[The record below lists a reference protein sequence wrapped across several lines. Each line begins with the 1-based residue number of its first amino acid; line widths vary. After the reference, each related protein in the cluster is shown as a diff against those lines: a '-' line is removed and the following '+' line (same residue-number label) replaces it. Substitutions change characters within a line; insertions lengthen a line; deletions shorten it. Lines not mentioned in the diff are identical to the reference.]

1 MLIPEVLI
9 LGGYGN
15 FGKRIATAL
24 NRHGV
29 PVIIAGRDATKAE
42 TLAATLPLARGIAVD
57 ITRDLAAW
65 LAREKPSV
73 VVHTCGPFQG
83 ADYAVARTC
92 IAAGVSY
99 VDLADARDF
108 VRDFAMLDAEAKAAG
123 VIAVS
128 GASTVPGLASAIVA
142 HFKPQFASLDEIDF
156 GISPGQK
163 AERGLAT
170 TRGILTYAG
179 KPMRPFAGHPRSYG
193 WQDNRSQIYPVM
205 GRRWFANCDIPD
217 LDLLPPAYG
226 LKSIRFG
233 AGMELPLLH
242 FGLWALSRLVRS
254 GVPLNLPAFAKPLL
268 TISNYFNIFG
278 SDIGGLHMHLRGTGQ
293 DGQSL
298 HKTWFIVAAKGHG
311 PQIPCVPAVLLAKRL
326 HEKGP
331 DADLPPGAMA
341 CTGLVSLD
349 DYLKELEP
357 FAVQTFTG

>member
-1 MLIPEVLI
+1 MAEVLI

-24 NRHGV
+24 NRHNI

-42 TLAATLPLARGIAVD
+42 ALARTLPLARGLAVD
-57 ITRDLAAW
+57 ITSDLAAC

-92 IAAGVSY
+92 VAAGVDY

-108 VRDFAMLDAEAKAAG
+108 VRDFAQLDAKARAAG
-123 VIAVS
+123 VTAIS

-142 HFKPQFASLDEIDF
+142 HFKSQFASLDEVDF

-170 TRGILTYAG
+170 TRGILSYAG
-179 KPMRPFAGHPRSYG
+179 KRLRPFAGHPDAYG
-193 WQDNRSQIYPVM
+193 WQDNRSQLYPVM

-242 FGLWALSRLVRS
+242 FGLWALSGLVRL
-254 GVPLNLPAFAKPLL
+254 GVPLNLPAFAEPLL
-268 TISNYFNIFG
+268 AASNYFNIFG
-278 SDIGGLHMHLRGTGQ
+278 SDTGGLHMHLRGTGL
-293 DGQSL
+293 DGKPL
-298 HKTWFIVAAKGHG
+298 HKTWFIVAAKGDG

-331 DADLPPGAMA
+331 EADLPPGAMA
-341 CTGLVSLD
+341 CVGLVSLE

-357 FAVQTFTG
+357 FAVTIFTD